1 MWKWNNCS
9 NFTSGQVFTFVWQ
22 SQNFTLSFILR
33 EKKREK
39 QKGITRARKQEI
51 SREKA
56 YKKETVLIL
65 TTKERK
71 RNCSHEKKKVGERIE
86 GEGKEVD
93 EGRNDVFLLEEI
105 IRKMKMDTTKNV
117 EVIIHRGRCKR
128 KREREIKEK
137 E

>member
-1 MWKWNNCS
+1 M
-9 NFTSGQVFTFVWQ
+9 
-22 SQNFTLSFILR
+22 
-33 EKKREK
+33 
-39 QKGITRARKQEI
+39 
-51 SREKA
+51 
-56 YKKETVLIL
+56 LIL